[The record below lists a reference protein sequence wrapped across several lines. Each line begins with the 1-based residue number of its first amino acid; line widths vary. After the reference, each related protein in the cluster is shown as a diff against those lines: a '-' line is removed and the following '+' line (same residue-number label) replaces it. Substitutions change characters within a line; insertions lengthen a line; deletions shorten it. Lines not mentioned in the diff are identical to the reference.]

1 MKREDVYLTF
11 EEGLLQL
18 VDERAAFSSA
28 LLYALSSPS
37 SAEVRLFRQ
46 HWPTLSLERRRKIV
60 ALLVASAEA
69 NFELDFNALFRVTIE
84 DEDDQVRTSSI
95 EGLWEDEGATLVAPL
110 AGMLRRDTAMSV
122 RAAAATALG
131 PFMLLAELEELDERY
146 GQLIRGALMEAID
159 NPDEDVEVRRRAVE
173 SIAYLGEDCVRDII
187 AAAYEEPDR
196 TMHISAVFSMGRSA
210 DPFWS
215 EIVQRELSNSDP
227 AMRYEAARACGELEV
242 KEAVPVLIQ
251 LISDP
256 DREIQVAAIAALG
269 QIGGKVARQALERC
283 CRSGDEVMQL
293 AAEDALAELELGEQP
308 LNLLD
313 YDLDVEARE
322 EESDDL

>member
-1 MKREDVYLTF
+1 MKQEDVCLTF

-18 VDERAAFSSA
+18 IDERAVFSSA

-37 SAEVRLFRQ
+37 SAEVQLFRQ
-46 HWPTLSLERRRKIV
+46 HWPTLSVERRRRIV
-60 ALLVASAEA
+60 AMFVESAEA
-69 NFELDFNALFRVTIE
+69 NFELDFNALFRVTME
-84 DEDDQVRTSSI
+84 DEDDQIRTSSI
-95 EGLWEDEGATLVAPL
+95 EGLWEDEGATLVTPL
-110 AGMLRRDTAMSV
+110 AAMLRRDTAKSV
-122 RAAAATALG
+122 RAAAAAALG
-131 PFMLLAELEELDERY
+131 PFMLLAELEELDQRY

-173 SIAYLGEDCVRDII
+173 SIAYLGEDCVREII
-187 AAAYEEPDR
+187 AAAYEESDQA
-196 TMHISAVFSMGRSA
+196 MHISAVFSMGRSA

-215 EIVQRELSNSDP
+215 EIVQRELSNPDS

-242 KEAVPVLIQ
+242 KEAVQMLIQ

-256 DREIQVAAIAALG
+256 DREIQVAAITSLG
-269 QIGGKVARQALERC
+269 QIGGKAARRALESC

-313 YDLDVEARE
+313 YDLDVEAEE